1 MPTCIEIKA
10 YCKNKQSLKEILLA
24 KGAKLQAIDHQIDS
38 YFHSKSGR
46 LKLREGNVD
55 NHLIHYIREDKKA
68 CKTSKIVIYES
79 KADSSLKEILEK
91 TVGKK
96 CVVDKIREIYQ
107 IDNVI
112 FHIDT
117 VKGLGDF
124 VEIEATDANE
134 AIPSE
139 KLQEQ
144 CEQYIKIL
152 EINAKDLLAESYSD
166 LLQQNQLFN
175 QILVEE

>member
-1 MPTCIEIKA
+1 MPTSIEIKA
-10 YCKNKQSLKEILLA
+10 YCNNKQAIKEILLSN
-24 KGAKLQAIDHQIDS
+24 GAKLQATDHQTDT

-46 LKLREGNVD
+46 LKLREGKAENQ
-55 NHLIHYIREDKKA
+55 LIHYIREDKKG
-68 CKTSKIVIYES
+68 CKKSKVVLYKS
-79 KADSSLKEILEK
+79 NTDSSLKEILEK
-91 TVGKK
+91 TVGSK
-96 CVVDKIREIYQ
+96 CIVDKIREIYL

-117 VKGLGDF
+117 VKGLGNF
-124 VEIEATDANE
+124 VEIEAMDTNGT
-134 AIPSE
+134 IPTE

-144 CEQYIKIL
+144 CNHYIKIL

-175 QILVEE
+175 QILIDE